1 MTDFSALA
9 VNMGDLAEEQVLST
23 VRNLVKTEPEHA
35 QQALDALSEG
45 MEIVGERFDSL
56 EYFVG
61 DLIYAGEVFTSAME
75 LIKPLYQAEGP
86 QHGKV
91 ILATVEGDLHDIG
104 KNMVKVALEAK
115 RFDVIDLGVNVSP
128 AVIVKRVIEEDASIV
143 ALSAVL
149 TLAIDAMEHT
159 LQALCAAGIRDK
171 VSVVVGGA
179 GVNADAAKKI
189 GADAYCHTPEDTV
202 AFCLSVDQR

>member
-1 MTDFSALA
+1 
-9 VNMGDLAEEQVLST
+9 MGDLAEEQVLSA
-23 VRNLVKTEPEHA
+23 VRSLVKDEPEKA

-45 MEIVGERFDSL
+45 MELVGERFDSL

-128 AVIVKRVIEEDASIV
+128 SVIVKRVIEEDASIV

-149 TLAIDAMEHT
+149 TLALDAMEHT
-159 LQALCAAGIRDK
+159 MQALCAAGIRDK

-189 GADAYCHTPEDTV
+189 GADAYCRTPEDTV
-202 AFCLSVDQR
+202 AFCLSVDQS

>member
-9 VNMGDLAEEQVLST
+9 VNMGDLAEEQVLSA

-143 ALSAVL
+143 ALSAV
-149 TLAIDAMEHT
+149 
-159 LQALCAAGIRDK
+159 
-171 VSVVVGGA
+171 
-179 GVNADAAKKI
+179 
-189 GADAYCHTPEDTV
+189 
-202 AFCLSVDQR
+202 

>member
-128 AVIVKRVIEEDASIV
+128 AMIVKRVIEEDASIV

-149 TLAIDAMEHT
+149 TLAIDAMERT
-159 LQALCAAGIRDK
+159 LQALCAAGIRNK

-189 GADAYCHTPEDTV
+189 GADAYCRTPEDTV
-202 AFCLSVDQR
+202 AFCLSVDQN